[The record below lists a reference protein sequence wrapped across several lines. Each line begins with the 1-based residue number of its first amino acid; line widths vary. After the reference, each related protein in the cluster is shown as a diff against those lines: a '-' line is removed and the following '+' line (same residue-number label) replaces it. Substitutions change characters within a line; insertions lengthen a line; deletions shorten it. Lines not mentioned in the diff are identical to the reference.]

1 MKLEKCKCGLTNWG
15 LKNTPLTQYLYCLCC
30 STPYPDRTEELVK
43 SKIKLTETLNSFV
56 NKNEELEKELE
67 RINNISE
74 QRKHI
79 EAKYE
84 LAIKEVERLE
94 KLLAGMRADN
104 ALTRSD
110 VKHYIEL
117 LSKEEKENEELENK
131 VDDFEEKIHKITN
144 WIKAYPLKIFPSMS
158 IDDWKSVRDIL
169 SSNGYTIDRISADNM
184 RHVLNGIHKILS
196 GEGEV
201 K

>member
-1 MKLEKCKCGLTNWG
+1 MNQKKVPREFLLHKIVELEKEIFEKDLIGT
-15 LKNTPLTQYLYCLCC
+15 
-30 STPYPDRTEELVK
+30 
-43 SKIKLTETLNSFV
+43 KLLRD
-56 NKNEELEKELE
+56 NEELEKELE

-84 LAIKEVERLE
+84 LAIKEVERL
-94 KLLAGMRADN
+94 
-104 ALTRSD
+104 
-110 VKHYIEL
+110 
-117 LSKEEKENEELENK
+117 KEENKRLHGFHNTTELKKENEELENK

-196 GEGEV
+196 EEGEV